1 MQQDILHQEVLR
13 NFLLKGNLDFEEVIS
28 MKSQTIQEIKNVK
41 ELGFGLQELKQFR
54 RKLDEVD
61 EQAGKPAGTKA
72 SVERFF
78 RFFDE
83 YYCDYY
89 NLSDK
94 VKELQSTIT
103 ESTEK
108 LDYMSMAFGL
118 TPDIAMMI
126 YSLAQKGINRFDIP
140 DLVKKIEEKHHAS
153 HSISVKLDTTT
164 SNRDSANSKKPPL
177 VSEENNPSPN
187 NDKRSDLGDTQVKTD
202 LLSSP
207 DCCPKQKRIEDVVRG
222 GKTSPESHQ
231 LVT

>member
-1 MQQDILHQEVLR
+1 
-13 NFLLKGNLDFEEVIS
+13 
-28 MKSQTIQEIKNVK
+28 
-41 ELGFGLQELKQFR
+41 LGFGLQELKQFR

-108 LDYMSMAFGL
+108 LDYMSS
-118 TPDIAMMI
+118 I
-126 YSLAQKGINRFDIP
+126 RFN
-140 DLVKKIEEKHHAS
+140 S
-153 HSISVKLDTTT
+153 RHSYD
-164 SNRDSANSKKPPL
+164 
-177 VSEENNPSPN
+177 
-187 NDKRSDLGDTQVKTD
+187 D
-202 LLSSP
+202 LLFGSERY
-207 DCCPKQKRIEDVVRG
+207 Q
-222 GKTSPESHQ
+222 
-231 LVT
+231 